1 MNIPLSRILP
11 NPSQPRQH
19 FDPAM
24 LEERL
29 ASIRIHGVIQPI
41 TVEEAPGGWFILHD
55 GECRVRAA
63 RQAGLETIP
72 AAIVPPLNG
81 SGPLDRLLRALVA
94 NVQRSDLTPSE
105 EGRAYAILRDE
116 HHLSVDEIARQM
128 GLNRVRIDHALLI
141 HALPAPVQDLIDR
154 HRLPKDMR
162 LVRAF
167 LELPEGARQPLA
179 EKLAKRGVTIAEG
192 IAACK
197 KAAQE
202 IQALAAA
209 PHGVTPPRHPPA
221 VELAAKHAGVEPPPR
236 KWDIFAQAG
245 SIPPWMMLLEA
256 AREVCTHCDLAS
268 YASPTTCQLCPAAE
282 MIEALIKRVEGK

>member
-11 NPSQPRQH
+11 NPSQPRQY

-24 LEERL
+24 LEERA

-41 TVEEAPGGWFILHD
+41 TVEEAPDGRFILHD

-63 RQAGLETIP
+63 RQAGLEVIP
-72 AAIVPPLNG
+72 AEIVPPLNG

-94 NVQRSDLTPSE
+94 NVQRSDLAPSE

-116 HHLSVDEIARQM
+116 HRLSVDEIARQM

-141 HALPAPVQDLIDR
+141 HDLPGPVQDLIDR

-167 LELPEGARQPLA
+167 LELPEGARLPLA
-179 EKLAKRGVTIAEG
+179 EKLARRGVTIAEG
-192 IAACK
+192 IAACH
-197 KAAQE
+197 KAL
-202 IQALAAA
+202 QALAAA
-209 PHGVTPPRHPPA
+209 PQDTKPPCHPPA

-245 SIPPWMMLLEA
+245 GVPSWAMLEAA
-256 AREVCTHCDLAS
+256 AREVCTRCDLAS

-282 MIEALIKRVEGK
+282 MIGALIGKVEGK